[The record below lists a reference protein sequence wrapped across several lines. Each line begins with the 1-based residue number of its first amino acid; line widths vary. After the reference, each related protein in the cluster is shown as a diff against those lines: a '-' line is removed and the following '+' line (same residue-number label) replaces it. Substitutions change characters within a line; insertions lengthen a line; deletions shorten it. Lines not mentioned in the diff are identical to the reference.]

1 MDGLG
6 LKIER
11 ITRGLTQ
18 WDLAKKAGV
27 HPARIS
33 EMERGRRDVAE
44 AVVEA
49 LGPRLVATLGTTW
62 KEGGD

>member
-33 EMERGRRDVAE
+33 EMETGKVDVAE
-44 AVVEA
+44 AVVKA
-49 LGPRLVATLGTTW
+49 LGPGPIATLRATSM
-62 KEGGD
+62 EGGD

>member
-49 LGPRLVATLGTTW
+49 LGLMELAATADTRGR
-62 KEGGD
+62 G

>member
-11 ITRGLTQ
+11 ITKGLTQ

-33 EMERGRRDVAE
+33 EMERGRRPISEDVAK
-44 AVVEA
+44 ALDLDFTAPAHVEA
-49 LGPRLVATLGTTW
+49 
-62 KEGGD
+62 